1 MDSVG
6 ESWDYCTVVRY
17 VNYCI
22 TEPYSS
28 ASILG
33 ASDKSKMSYYYCKF
47 IYDEEGDGLA
57 SVISSSTSNPRY
69 LSYVR

>member
-33 ASDKSKMSYYYCKF
+33 ASDNSTILYYYCKF
-47 IYDEEGDGLA
+47 IFDEEGDGLA

-69 LSYVR
+69 LSDVR

>member
-17 VNYCI
+17 VKYCI

-33 ASDKSKMSYYYCKF
+33 ASDNSTIIYYCCKF

-57 SVISSSTSNPRY
+57 SIISSSTSNPRY
-69 LSYVR
+69 LSDVR